1 MVLTFMAVQSG
12 AFSDMATKVSLSS
25 QRRIEVAIN
34 FGAGALE
41 PAGTAP
47 AESLIHGLRV
57 TGWLYCAEPVSSV
70 ADGAGGGST
79 VIVIVE

>member
-1 MVLTFMAVQSG
+1 
-12 AFSDMATKVSLSS
+12 MATNVELSS

-47 AESLIHGLRV
+47 AASLIHGLRV
-57 TGWLYCAEPVSSV
+57 TGLLYSAEPVSIT
-70 ADGAGGGST
+70 ADGAGGGKT